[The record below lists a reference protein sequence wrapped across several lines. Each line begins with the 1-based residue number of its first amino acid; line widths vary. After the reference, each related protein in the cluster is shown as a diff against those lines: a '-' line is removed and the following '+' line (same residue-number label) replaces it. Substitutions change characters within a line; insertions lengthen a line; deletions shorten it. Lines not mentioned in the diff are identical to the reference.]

1 MISQYCDSDSS
12 DSDAIPQDEESS
24 DDQWEEEGE
33 EAMEVSDI
41 REEKSDE
48 DS

>member
-1 MISQYCDSDSS
+1 MISECFNSDTS

-33 EAMEVSDI
+33 EAMEVSDNG
-41 REEKSDE
+41 EENSDE